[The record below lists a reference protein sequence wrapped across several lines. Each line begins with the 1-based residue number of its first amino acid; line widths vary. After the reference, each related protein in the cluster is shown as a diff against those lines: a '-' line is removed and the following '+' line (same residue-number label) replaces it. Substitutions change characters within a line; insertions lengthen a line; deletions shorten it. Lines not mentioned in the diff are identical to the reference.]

1 MGSSILKANTM
12 RALLFLALVLVACE
26 ARRHGHKGGKQ
37 LMGLIKVCELQTFCG
52 ANQFGPFVVPKG
64 DTECR
69 DLERMSKR
77 EAMEA
82 LDSDEDYECAN
93 GTLDV
98 CVVCVNEDE
107 DKTIVKSEERNPEI
121 ECEDDWRPRKPFC
134 DEEED
139 SDREEGVR
147 ERERDRDG
155 EGED

>member
-82 LDSDEDYECAN
+82 LDS
-93 GTLDV
+93 
-98 CVVCVNEDE
+98 
-107 DKTIVKSEERNPEI
+107 
-121 ECEDDWRPRKPFC
+121 EDDWRPRKPFC

-155 EGED
+155 EGSGRRRGNNNNRRRNNN